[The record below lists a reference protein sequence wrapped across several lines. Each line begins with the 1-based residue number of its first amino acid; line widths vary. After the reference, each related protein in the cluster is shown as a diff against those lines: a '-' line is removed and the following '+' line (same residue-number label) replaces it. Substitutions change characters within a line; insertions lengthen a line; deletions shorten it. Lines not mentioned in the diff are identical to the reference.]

1 MDLHDSPSMA
11 SLVSL
16 DRDLSSPLYVQ
27 VADALRAGIDEGR
40 LADGQRLPSENEAS
54 DELGVS
60 RPTLR
65 QAFRMLENEGLLVR
79 SRANGTR
86 VRRREARHEDSASA
100 PSEATRQS
108 ANGRSSVSLIGMVV
122 PDWTNPF
129 FISLCAG
136 VERAA
141 RVASMRVSVTDVMED
156 RRVERRTLR
165 QMQRDCDITV
175 AVAPRLDD
183 AEIAEL
189 LDPGR
194 TVLVN
199 RAVPG
204 FRSVNVDAKT
214 GISQAVGHLVALG
227 HACIGYVSG
236 PASSRASGAL
246 AGHVEQEVTARGAD
260 FFSFGPV
267 EPTIGG
273 GTSIADEVL
282 NSPVTA
288 VVTHNDLVALGMI
301 SYAKSRGASIPKNLS
316 VIGFDNIPFDQVSD
330 PPLTSVA
337 VRNHEVGRLVVHEIS
352 EMLEGSGGQPGV
364 VLLGSELYMRESTA
378 RPESGGASQPT

>member
-1 MDLHDSPSMA
+1 MDLQELPRMSA
-11 SLVSL
+11 LVHL
-16 DRDLSSPLYVQ
+16 DRESASPLYVQ
-27 VADALRAGIDEGR
+27 VADGIRTSIDQGQLSE
-40 LADGQRLPSENEAS
+40 GQRLPSENEAS

-65 QAFRMLENEGLLVR
+65 QAFRMLENEGLIVR
-79 SRANGTR
+79 SRASGTR
-86 VRRREARHEDSASA
+86 VRRPQGAVAAPAPLPAATERAR
-100 PSEATRQS
+100 TGVRY
-108 ANGRSSVSLIGMVV
+108 IGMVV

-165 QMQRDCDITV
+165 QMQRDCDVTV

-183 AEIAEL
+183 AEITEL
-189 LDPGR
+189 LDPHR

-204 FRSVNVDAKT
+204 FRSVNVDATT

-227 HACIGYVSG
+227 HACVGYVAG

-246 AGHVEQEVTARGAD
+246 AEHVEKEVLARDAD
-260 FFSFGPV
+260 FLLFGPV

-273 GTSIADEVL
+273 GASIADEVL
-282 NSPVTA
+282 NSEATA

-301 SYAKSRGASIPKNLS
+301 SYAKSRGASIPGDLS
-316 VIGFDNIPFDQVSD
+316 VIGFDNIPFDPVAD

-337 VRNHEVGRLVVHEIS
+337 VRDHEVGRLVVHEIS
-352 EMLEGSGGQPGV
+352 EMLEGSGGHPGV
-364 VLLGSELYMRESTA
+364 VQLGSELHMRKSTA
-378 RPESGGASQPT
+378 RPGG

>member
-1 MDLHDSPSMA
+1 MDLHESPSMSA
-11 SLVSL
+11 LVRL
-16 DRDLSSPLYVQ
+16 DRDLASPLYIQ
-27 VADALRAGIDEGR
+27 VADGIRTSIEEGR
-40 LADGQRLPSENEAS
+40 LSEGQRLPSENEAS

-65 QAFRMLENEGLLVR
+65 QAFRMLENEGLLAR
-79 SRANGTR
+79 SRASGTR
-86 VRRREARHEDSASA
+86 VRRQDTAPIAPVAATPAVPRARSGF
-100 PSEATRQS
+100 R
-108 ANGRSSVSLIGMVV
+108 LIGVVV

-141 RVASMRVSVTDVMED
+141 RVAAMRVSVTDVMED

-165 QMQRDCDITV
+165 QMQQDCDVTV

-183 AEIAEL
+183 TEITEL
-189 LDPGR
+189 LDPHR
-194 TVLVN
+194 TVLIN

-204 FRSVNVDAKT
+204 FRSVNVDATT

-246 AGHVEQEVTARGAD
+246 AAHVEKEVTARGAG
-260 FFSFGPV
+260 FLAFGPV

-273 GTSIADEVL
+273 GASVADEVL
-282 NSPVTA
+282 NSTATA

-301 SYAKSRGASIPKNLS
+301 SYAKSRGASIPRDLS
-316 VIGFDNIPFDQVSD
+316 VIGFDNIPFDPVSD

-337 VRNHEVGRLVVHEIS
+337 VRSHEVGRRVVHEIS
-352 EMLEGSGGQPGV
+352 EMLEGAGGPPGV
-364 VLLGSELYMRESTA
+364 VHLGSELYMRESTA
-378 RPESGGASQPT
+378 RPGS

>member
-1 MDLHDSPSMA
+1 MDLHESSSMSA
-11 SLVSL
+11 LVRL
-16 DRDLSSPLYVQ
+16 NRDLASPLYVQ
-27 VADALRAGIDEGR
+27 VADGIRASIDEGR
-40 LADGQRLPSENEAS
+40 LIEGQRLPSENDAS

-79 SRANGTR
+79 SRASGTR
-86 VRRREARHEDSASA
+86 VRRQESASVN
-100 PSEATRQS
+100 TGTS
-108 ANGRSSVSLIGMVV
+108 ASTAARARADVSLIGMVV

-183 AEIAEL
+183 AEITEL
-189 LDPGR
+189 LDPHR
-194 TVLVN
+194 TVLIN

-204 FRSVNVDAKT
+204 FRAVNVDATT
-214 GISQAVGHLVALG
+214 GISQAVGHLIALG
-227 HACIGYVSG
+227 HECIGYVSG

-246 AGHVEQEVTARGAD
+246 AGHVEHEVTARGAD
-260 FFSFGPV
+260 FVAFGPV

-273 GTSIADEVL
+273 GASVADEVL
-282 NSPVTA
+282 NSAVTA

-301 SYAKSRGASIPKNLS
+301 SYAKSRGARVPRDLS
-316 VIGFDNIPFDQVSD
+316 VIGFDNIPFDPVAD

-337 VRNHEVGRLVVHEIS
+337 VRSHEVGRLVVHEIS
-352 EMLEGSGGQPGV
+352 EMLEGAGGQPGV
-364 VLLGSELYMRESTA
+364 VHLGSELYMRESTA
-378 RPESGGASQPT
+378 RPGS

>member
-1 MDLHDSPSMA
+1 MT
-11 SLVSL
+11 L

-27 VADALRAGIDEGR
+27 VADAIRASIDEGR
-40 LADGQRLPSENEAS
+40 LAEGQRLPSENEAS

-65 QAFRMLENEGLLVR
+65 QAFRMLENEGLIAR
-79 SRANGTR
+79 SRATGTR
-86 VRRREARHEDSASA
+86 VRRQKVTTSEDTSA
-100 PSEATRQS
+100 PSAPVALSTRP
-108 ANGRSSVSLIGMVV
+108 GVRLIGMVV

-165 QMQRDCDITV
+165 EMQRDCDITV

-183 AEIAEL
+183 GEIIEL
-189 LDPGR
+189 LDPRR
-194 TVLVN
+194 TVLIN

-204 FRSVNVDAKT
+204 FRSVNVDATT
-214 GISQAVGHLVALG
+214 GISQAVGHLAALG
-227 HACIGYVSG
+227 HARIGYVSG
-236 PASSRASGAL
+236 PSSSRASGAL
-246 AGHVEQEVTARGAD
+246 AAHVEQEVTARGAE
-260 FFSFGPV
+260 FLPFGPV

-273 GTSIADEVL
+273 GASIADEVL
-282 NSPVTA
+282 NSSATA

-301 SYAKSRGASIPKNLS
+301 SYAKSRGASTPEDLS
-316 VIGFDNIPFDQVSD
+316 VIGFDNIPFDQVAD

-337 VRNHEVGRLVVHEIS
+337 VRSHEVGRLVVHEIS
-352 EMLEGSGGQPGV
+352 EILEGTGSQPGV
-364 VLLGSELYMRESTA
+364 VHLGSELYMRESTSK
-378 RPESGGASQPT
+378 PKS

>member
-1 MDLHDSPSMA
+1 MDLHELPRMST
-11 SLVSL
+11 LVHL
-16 DRDLSSPLYVQ
+16 DRDLASPLYIQ
-27 VADALRAGIDEGR
+27 VANGIRASIDEGR
-40 LADGQRLPSENEAS
+40 LSEGQRLPSENEAS

-65 QAFRMLENEGLLVR
+65 QAFRLLENEGLLVR
-79 SRANGTR
+79 SRASGTR
-86 VRRREARHEDSASA
+86 VRRQRDAPDDARASASEVVRA
-100 PSEATRQS
+100 RVDV
-108 ANGRSSVSLIGMVV
+108 RLIGMVV

-183 AEIAEL
+183 AEITEL
-189 LDPGR
+189 LDPRR

-204 FRSVNVDAKT
+204 FRSVNVDATT
-214 GISQAVGHLVALG
+214 GVSQAVGHLVALG
-227 HACIGYVSG
+227 HACIGYISG

-246 AGHVEQEVTARGAD
+246 AAHVKQEVTARGAD
-260 FFSFGPV
+260 FLAFGPV

-273 GTSIADEVL
+273 GASIADEVL
-282 NSPVTA
+282 NSAVTA

-301 SYAKSRGASIPKNLS
+301 SYAKSRGASIPRDLS
-316 VIGFDNIPFDQVSD
+316 VIGFDNIPFDAVAD

-337 VRNHEVGRLVVHEIS
+337 VRSHEVGRLVVHEIS
-352 EMLEGSGGQPGV
+352 EMLEGAGGQPGV
-364 VLLGSELYMRESTA
+364 VHLGSELYMRESTA
-378 RPESGGASQPT
+378 RPGS